1 MAKTITYE
9 LPSGKTVEFE
19 VSDSGPRTRDFA
31 AGSATDKGGP
41 LDEAMEKLT
50 ETLAVFTKGL
60 DAIEKIGPDKLSLE
74 ISAELGPGGIVK
86 FFLGEAKGGLKITMS
101 WDKVKN

>member
-9 LPSGKTVEFE
+9 LPSGKSVEFE

-31 AGSATDKGGP
+31 SGGAPEKGGP
-41 LDEAMEKLT
+41 LDAAMEKLT
-50 ETLAVFTKGL
+50 ETLAVFAKGL
-60 DAIEKIGPDKLSLE
+60 DTIEKFGPDKLELE
-74 ISAELGPGGIVK
+74 VSAELGPGGVVK

-101 WDKVKN
+101 WDKVKK